1 MLLGAGA
8 VNAQSAD
15 DAAEAAKAAAL
26 TRKIDALGVVWKDVE
41 SHPLG
46 SDDRKKYLR
55 EFLDKSELVWT
66 IPPDHRSLDG
76 LWTMRALAAYEL
88 DLKREA
94 WEAGDAM
101 VRLGLDRS
109 DNDLIRKT
117 LAQLER
123 KGLLDPEAPDVKRFV
138 QERQQ
143 LKEAR
148 GHANPVDALKAQAI
162 LDKLLQAAPDHRP
175 ALALRE
181 QIKPWVQELN
191 KPRIA
196 ELLATAQ
203 ANDNKTSGKAA
214 LAALEE
220 LLKLDPNHG
229 EAKKLREKI
238 SSYFG
243 PPVTL
248 DLGGG
253 VKLATVKILSGK
265 FTMGSPASET
275 GREDDETQKSVTI
288 DKDFYMGESE
298 VTQAQWKAVMGTT
311 PWKGKTIF
319 VKEGDAYPAT
329 FVSWNDA
336 QAFMEKV
343 SKLTGKKV
351 RLPSEAE
358 WEYACRG
365 GTTTAYSFG
374 DSDRNLSDYAWYD
387 KNAYAIGEKY
397 AHEVKTKK
405 PNPWGLYD
413 MHGNVWEWCED
424 SYGVVYRVLRGGCWI
439 FNPEDCRSALR
450 YRGTPDIRD
459 YFNGF
464 RVVLDF

>member
-8 VNAQSAD
+8 VNAQPAD

-191 KPRIA
+191 PV
-196 ELLATAQ
+196 ATFAW
-203 ANDNKTSGKAA
+203 ADAASGA
-214 LAALEE
+214 
-220 LLKLDPNHG
+220 KLIDVDGKKYKKYPSIVVEKQTGMRLVLIPAG
-229 EAKKLREKI
+229 E
-238 SSYFG
+238 FQ
-243 PPVTL
+243 
-248 DLGGG
+248 
-253 VKLATVKILSGK
+253 
-265 FTMGSPASET
+265 MGSPNSESE
-275 GREDDETQKSVTI
+275 RESDETQHRRVIRKA
-288 DKDFYMGESE
+288 FYLGETE
-298 VTQAQWKAVMGTT
+298 VTQAQWQQVMGSN
-311 PWKGKTIF
+311 PSNFQGPENP
-319 VKEGDAYPAT
+319 VEQ
-329 FVSWNDA
+329 VSWNDC
-336 QAFMEKV
+336 QEFV
-343 SKLTGKKV
+343 QKLNARGV
-351 RLPSEAE
+351 GFRLPSEAE
-358 WEYACRG
+358 WEYACRA
-365 GTTTAYSFG
+365 GTKTPFSFG
-374 DSDRNLSDYAWYD
+374 GNITPAQVNYAGNYPYNGAA
-387 KNAYAIGEKY
+387 KGQYRQKTVPVRILPANAFGL
-397 AHEVKTKK
+397 HE
-405 PNPWGLYD
+405 
-413 MHGNVWEWCED
+413 MHGNVFEWCED
-424 SYGVVYRVLRGGCWI
+424 TFAAYPGTGTEEPTRGEGSRVLRGGSWGDRAR
-439 FNPEDCRSALR
+439 NCRSAN
-450 YRGTPDIRD
+450 RGDYDPANRD
-459 YFNGF
+459 VVIGF
-464 RVVLDF
+464 RLSRTLQ